1 VDSNLIEFKRN
12 GYCHV
17 RPHKTIPA
25 LKNNL
30 YIYRRRG
37 GRIVSVLCRNEADLV
52 GDLSAG
58 DLSNAP
64 FASQPLLHPDSS
76 LPFPRET
83 ARGTAFG
90 IRVAHRGWA
99 PLALIITTRGGTRSL
114 SWDNALSSTEDS
126 RLDSFLFF
134 FSNRHENR
142 ENYLDE

>member
-1 VDSNLIEFKRN
+1 
-12 GYCHV
+12 V

-64 FASQPLLHPDSS
+64 FASQPPLHPDSS
-76 LPFPRET
+76 LPFSRET

-99 PLALIITTRGGTRSL
+99 PLALIITTRGNEVFIVGQRSFV
-114 SWDNALSSTEDS
+114 DGRFAPRTP
-126 RLDSFLFF
+126 F
-134 FSNRHENR
+134 FSFFLINTRIAR
-142 ENYLDE
+142 TI